1 MDAIFS
7 LLFPILFSLVWA
19 VLFFFIRKEEKKNTY
34 DSVFRV
40 QAARTVRLFFIIFS
54 VPIVAGMVAIAVLAF
69 FAPNP
74 TGFLIGEGV
83 LAFFAALGIFGY
95 VYTRFNYCVV
105 AEDHLLLVKLFG
117 KKREIPFVKIAYISA
132 YDAGF
137 GNLSGYDENGIP
149 LFGFDH
155 TDVGVAELEKRL
167 REYGI
172 PPAPKPFPTETMK
185 NTEAY
190 KAYRK
195 RSNRLTFG
203 VVGGLWAAII
213 LTILIIWLATC

>member
-1 MDAIFS
+1 MDVIFS

-19 VLFFFIRKEEKKNTY
+19 MLFFFIRKEEKKNTY
-34 DSVFRV
+34 DVVFRV

-54 VPIVAGMVAIAVLAF
+54 VLIVAGMVAIAVLAF

-83 LAFFAALGIFGY
+83 LAFFATLGIFGY

-117 KKREIPFVKIAYISA
+117 KNREVPFEKIAYISA

-137 GNLSGYDENGIP
+137 GNLRGYDENGIP
-149 LFGFDH
+149 LFAFDH
-155 TDVGVAELEKRL
+155 TDVGVAELENRL

-195 RSNRLTFG
+195 RSNRLALSVT
-203 VVGGLWAAII
+203 GGLWGAII
-213 LTILIIWLATC
+213 LAIVIIWLATR

>member
-1 MDAIFS
+1 MDGLFT

-34 DSVFRV
+34 DAVFRV

-54 VPIVAGMVAIAVLAF
+54 VLIAAGMVAIAILAF
-69 FAPNP
+69 FSPNL

-83 LAFFAALGIFGY
+83 LAFFGALTVFGY
-95 VYTRFNYCVV
+95 VYARFTYCVV
-105 AEDHLLLVKLFG
+105 AEDHLLLVKLIG
-117 KKREIPFVKIAYISA
+117 KNRVIPFEKIAYVSA
-132 YDAGF
+132 YDTGF

-155 TDVGVAELEKRL
+155 TDIGVSELEKRL
-167 REYGI
+167 RECGI

-190 KAYRK
+190 KTYRK
-195 RSNRLTFG
+195 RSNRLAFG
-203 VVGGLWAAII
+203 VVGGLWGAII
-213 LTILIIWLATC
+213 LTFLIIWLATH